1 MQSGTDFS
9 FYQPFQTQDK
19 QKDLPEQQ
27 KPRLVEKRTQNLDF
41 LLPY

>member
-9 FYQPFQTQDK
+9 FYQPFQTQEK
-19 QKDLPEQQ
+19 QKDQAEQ
-27 KPRLVEKRTQNLDF
+27 KPRLIEKRTQNLDF